1 CFYHD
6 SAAVLLR
13 DGELIAAAME
23 ERFSR
28 KKHDSGFPHHAI
40 QFCLERGGISGHDLD
55 YVVFYEKPMVK
66 VGRILQTALGTFP
79 RSWDFWREAVTAYVG
94 EKFWIKSLLQQHT
107 GVGPEQILF
116 CDHHMSHAASA
127 FFASPFDEA

>member
-1 CFYHD
+1 
-6 SAAVLLR
+6 
-13 DGELIAAAME
+13 
-23 ERFSR
+23 
-28 KKHDSGFPHHAI
+28 
-40 QFCLERGGISGHDLD
+40 
-55 YVVFYEKPMVK
+55 MVK

-127 FFASPFDEA
+127 FFASPFDEAAVLTVDGVGEWTTTTIGYIPPTGTGRARTRSALWSSTRTRSACSTRPRPADSP